1 MLHVVENIAV
11 TQSHS
16 RSFEFTPLSRA
27 WVSSYWYSIVTM
39 VISFDRKRD
48 IVENDDFLSPSTEQS
63 LGKTVPTIFAQDRS
77 LAYKWC

>member
-16 RSFEFTPLSRA
+16 RSFAFTPLSRA

-48 IVENDDFLSPSTEQS
+48 IVENHDFLSPSIQNN
-63 LGKTVPTIFAQDRS
+63 LWGKRFRLSSPKTDPWPIV
-77 LAYKWC
+77 

>member
-48 IVENDDFLSPSTEQS
+48 IVENHDFFIPFYR
-63 LGKTVPTIFAQDRS
+63 TIFGENGSDYLRPRQIPG
-77 LAYKWC
+77 LV